1 MMARIDAPQ
10 QRRTTARPALSL
22 APRLMLLAAAL
33 ALSGCQAVGFVAQ
46 GVEEVAPPPRV
57 EAEYKGLKGQRV
69 AVLVDA
75 DLGIMFEHPQAQVEV
90 CQALSERLAAKV
102 PNVTVRQAQD
112 VIAFQNEN
120 IYWNTATYSEL
131 ADRLNVNRLV
141 LVELTEYRLHE
152 PGNVNIWQGAMQG
165 RIAVAET
172 DGQTPDDRDYATM
185 ISAKYPPDKPLGA
198 IDADQQVIRKATL
211 DIFTRRA
218 VNKFHE
224 HTEERS

>member
-1 MMARIDAPQ
+1 MARIDA
-10 QRRTTARPALSL
+10 QRRRRSHARLGRSL
-22 APRLMLLAAAL
+22 GPGLLLLAAATAL
-33 ALSGCQAVGFVAQ
+33 AGCQAVGFVAQ
-46 GVEEVAPPPRV
+46 GVEEIAPPDKIK
-57 EAEYKGLKGQRV
+57 AEYDGPKGQRV

-102 PNVTVRQAQD
+102 PDVTVRNPKD

-120 IYWNTATYSEL
+120 IYWNTATYAEL
-131 ADRLNVNRLV
+131 ANRLDVDRLV

-152 PGNVNIWQGAMQG
+152 PGNVNIWQGAIQG

-172 DGQTPDDRDYATM
+172 DSENPNDRVYATM
-185 ISAKYPPDKPLGA
+185 VSTQYPPNEPLGVV
-198 IDADQQVIRKATL
+198 DADQQTIRKATL
-211 DIFTRRA
+211 DMFARRA
-218 VNKFHE
+218 IGKFHE